1 MGSRVNLY
9 PVDTIHGAFVAAAN
23 AHPDRIAV
31 LGNDDDG
38 TPNLSF
44 RQLVNLCRSFAQH
57 LTRTSSSTHA
67 RCGPAI
73 FRTGDPSPGIAVGA
87 SVAVSLDSS
96 IELIVAYFAVL
107 MAGKAF
113 APLETT
119 LPPAALTG
127 VLSAL
132 HEHANLT
139 HHIVSA
145 RTGETR
151 ENRTIPSDRAHARWP
166 FVYRKRNLIREMP
179 MPTTRNPGW
188 RCTKAAFRSP

>member
-1 MGSRVNLY
+1 M
-9 PVDTIHGAFVAAAN
+9 
-23 AHPDRIAV
+23 
-31 LGNDDDG
+31 
-38 TPNLSF
+38 
-44 RQLVNLCRSFAQH
+44 
-57 LTRTSSSTHA
+57 
-67 RCGPAI
+67 
-73 FRTGDPSPGIAVGA
+73 
-87 SVAVSLDSS
+87 DSS

-139 HHIVSA
+139 HHIVSVDG
-145 RTGETR
+145 RRHGR
-151 ENRTIPSDRAHARWP
+151 NRTTPSDRAHARWP
-166 FVYRKRNLIREMP
+166 FGYRKRNLIREMTP
-179 MPTTRNPGW
+179 RANPGW

>member
-1 MGSRVNLY
+1 M
-9 PVDTIHGAFVAAAN
+9 
-23 AHPDRIAV
+23 
-31 LGNDDDG
+31 
-38 TPNLSF
+38 
-44 RQLVNLCRSFAQH
+44 
-57 LTRTSSSTHA
+57 
-67 RCGPAI
+67 
-73 FRTGDPSPGIAVGA
+73 
-87 SVAVSLDSS
+87 DSS

-145 RTGETR
+145 TGGDT
-151 ENRTIPSDRAHARWP
+151 ENRTTPSDRAHARWP
-166 FVYRKRNLIREMP
+166 FGYRKRNLIREMTP
-179 MPTTRNPGW
+179 MTPNPGW

>member
-1 MGSRVNLY
+1 MNPF

-23 AHPDRIAV
+23 AHPDAIAV

-44 RQLVNLCRSFAQH
+44 RQLVNLCRGLAAH

-73 FRTGDPSPGIAVGA
+73 FRAGDPSPGIAVGA
-87 SVAVSLDSS
+87 SAAVSLDSS

-145 RTGETR
+145 TGGDTGGTGPLHPTGHTHAGHSAI
-151 ENRTIPSDRAHARWP
+151 ENEISSGR
-166 FVYRKRNLIREMP
+166 
-179 MPTTRNPGW
+179 
-188 RCTKAAFRSP
+188 